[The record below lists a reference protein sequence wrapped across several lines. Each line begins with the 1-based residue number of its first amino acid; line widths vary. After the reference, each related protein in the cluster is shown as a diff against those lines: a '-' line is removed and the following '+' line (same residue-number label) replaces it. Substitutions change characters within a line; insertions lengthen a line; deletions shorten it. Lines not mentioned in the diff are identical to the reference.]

1 MDHYITGATVRSL
14 REEKNMT
21 QAELAA
27 QLGVSGKAVS
37 KWETGKGFP
46 DIHMLEPLAQALG
59 VSLVELIRGERQ
71 SFDHLTVA
79 EAEQVVSQAMGQS
92 QVITARRYLRWFRW
106 TLTGV
111 ALFCT
116 LHLFPHLI
124 YRLERLYFDLVLSK
138 EYGVIGGADG
148 PTAILIASRHITFW
162 DVVIP
167 LILLVLA
174 LLMAL
179 RVRKLERNLN

>member
-1 MDHYITGATVRSL
+1 MDSIRFGAFVAQL
-14 REEKNMT
+14 RKELGLT
-21 QAELAA
+21 QKELADR
-27 QLGVSGKAVS
+27 LNVTDKAVS

-71 SFDHLTVA
+71 KNDHLTVA
-79 EAEQVVSQAMGQS
+79 EAEQVVSQAMDQS
-92 QVITARRYLRWFRW
+92 QMVTARRYLRWFRW

-124 YRLERLYFDLVLSK
+124 YRMEKLYFDLVLSK
-138 EYGVIGGADG
+138 QYGVIGGAEG
-148 PTAILIASRHITFW
+148 PVAIVTVAKHITFW
-162 DVVIP
+162 NVVIP
-167 LILLVLA
+167 FILLVLTV
-174 LLMAL
+174 LIAL
-179 RVRKLERNLN
+179 RVRKLERNLK

>member
-1 MDHYITGATVRSL
+1 MDNIRFGAFVAQL
-14 REEKNMT
+14 RKELGLT
-21 QAELAA
+21 QKELADR
-27 QLGVSGKAVS
+27 LKVTDKAVS

-71 SFDHLTVA
+71 ENALLTVA
-79 EAEQVVSQAMGQS
+79 EAEQVVSQAMDQS
-92 QVITARRYLRWFRW
+92 QMVTARRYLRWFRW

-138 EYGVIGGADG
+138 QYGVIGGADG

-162 DVVIP
+162 NVVIP
-167 LILLVLA
+167 LILLVLSV
-174 LLMAL
+174 LMAL
-179 RVRKLERNLN
+179 RVRKLERNLK